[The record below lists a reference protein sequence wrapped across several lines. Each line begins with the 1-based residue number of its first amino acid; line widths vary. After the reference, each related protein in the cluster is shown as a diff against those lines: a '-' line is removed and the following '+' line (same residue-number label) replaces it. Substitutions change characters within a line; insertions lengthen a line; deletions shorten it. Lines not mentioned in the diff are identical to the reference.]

1 MSRRSL
7 TLRRPSVDAEK
18 LNWLRFGRI
27 GERWVVTNE
36 VGDWELLSEDEY
48 HDLIAGR
55 VDEDHPRYAVLQA
68 KGFLRDDL
76 DVAGLSRR
84 LRRKRRFLGQGP
96 HLGIII
102 TTLRCNQHCRYC
114 HASRTEMDRVD
125 TDMSLETA
133 KQVVD
138 HLMQTP
144 SPYLNIEFQ
153 GGEPVIAWDVLKFI
167 VEYSREKNRYEKKHL
182 EHSLVTNMTYMDEEK
197 AEWLV
202 RNNVMICTS
211 LDGPAEVHNYNRTWQ
226 KGSNA
231 YESVLHWIDWFNRRY
246 VEIGRD
252 PRLWHVDALM
262 TTTRKTIDHWKEVID
277 LYVSLGIRNIHLRPL
292 NPFGFAMST
301 WKRIGYSAEE
311 YLAFYERCFDYILD
325 LNRQGVE
332 ISEGTASVFLMKMLT
347 EDDPNFVDIRSPV
360 GSGTGQLAYMYDGSI
375 HASDE
380 ARMIAAMGDDLFTL
394 GHVSNT
400 SFAEATN
407 HPTVKSIAVAS
418 LLDSLPMCADCW
430 NAPFCGVRPL
440 HNYMQ
445 AGDLFAQR
453 PATPKCKEHMGIA
466 KLLLQRLDQDEDG
479 SVERIFRRW
488 TFRRPRDPEEG
499 LNDEPLDAGPAVG
512 DPGSP
517 PAPSPTQGSARLPVL
532 E

>member
-1 MSRRSL
+1 MTQHTL
-7 TLRRPSVDAEK
+7 TLRKPAVSGDELA
-18 LNWLRFGRI
+18 WFRFGRI
-27 GERWVVTNE
+27 GERVVVTND
-36 VGDWELLSEDEY
+36 VGDWELLDDSEFEDLLGGRIDE
-48 HDLIAGR
+48 
-55 VDEDHPRYAVLQA
+55 EHPRHAVLRA

-76 DVAGLSRR
+76 DVAGLATR

-96 HLGIII
+96 HLGIVI
-102 TTLRCNQHCRYC
+102 TTLRCNQNCRYC

-133 KQVVD
+133 KKVVD
-138 HLMQTP
+138 HIMQTP

-153 GGEPVIAWDVLKFI
+153 GGEPTIAFETLKFI
-167 VEYSREKNRYEKKHL
+167 VQYSREKNRYEKKRL
-182 EHSLVTNMTYMDEEK
+182 EHSLVTNMTYMTEEM

-202 RNNVMICTS
+202 QNNVMICTS
-211 LDGPAEVHNYNRTWQ
+211 LDGPEEVHNYNRSWQ

-231 YESVLHWIDWFNRRY
+231 YSEVMKWISWFNERY
-246 VEIGRD
+246 IAIGRD

-262 TTTRKTIDHWKEVID
+262 TTTRMTIDRWKDVID
-277 LYVSLGIRNIHLRPL
+277 LYVELGIRNIHLRPL

-301 WKRIGYSAEE
+301 WKRIGYSPEE
-311 YLAFYERCFDYILD
+311 YMAFYQQCLEYILE
-325 LNRQGVE
+325 LNRKGVE

-347 EDDPNFVDIRSPV
+347 PDDPNFVDIRSPV

-380 ARMIAAMGDDLFTL
+380 GRMIAAMGDDLFTL
-394 GHVSNT
+394 GHVDHT
-400 SFAEATN
+400 SFEEAAN
-407 HPTVKSIAVAS
+407 HPTTKAIAVAS

-440 HNYMQ
+440 HNYMLQ
-445 AGDLFAQR
+445 GDLFGQR
-453 PATPKCKEHMGIA
+453 ARTPKCKEHMGISRFLLS
-466 KLLLQRLDQDEDG
+466 KLDGDEDG

-488 TFRRPRDPEEG
+488 TISRPRDPEEG
-499 LNDEPLDAGPAVG
+499 LDAGASVV
-512 DPGSP
+512 DPSHSAQTSP
-517 PAPSPTQGSARLPVL
+517 SAGHGRLPVL

>member
-1 MSRRSL
+1 MTAHAV
-7 TLRRPSVDAEK
+7 TLRRPTVAAEQ
-18 LNWLRFGRI
+18 LAWFRFGRI
-27 GERWVVTNE
+27 GKRVVVTND
-36 VGDWELLSEDEY
+36 VGDWELLDEAEFS
-48 HDLIAGR
+48 DLLAGR
-55 VDEDHPRYAVLQA
+55 IDEEHPRHAVLLA
-68 KGFLRDDL
+68 KGFLRTDL
-76 DVAGLSRR
+76 DVAELASR

-96 HLGIII
+96 HLGIVI

-133 KQVVD
+133 KKVVD
-138 HLMQTP
+138 HIMQTP

-153 GGEPVIAWDVLKFI
+153 GGEPTVAFDTLTFI
-167 VEYSREKNRYEKKHL
+167 VNYSREKNRYENKRL
-182 EHSLVTNMTYMDEEK
+182 EHSLVTNMTTMTEEM

-202 RNNVMICTS
+202 RNNVMVCTS
-211 LDGPAEVHNYNRTWQ
+211 LDGPEEVHNYNRTWQ

-231 YESVLHWIDWFNRRY
+231 YEQVLYWIRWFNARY
-246 VEIGRD
+246 IELGRD

-262 TTTRKTIDHWKEVID
+262 TTTRATIEHWKEVID
-277 LYVSLGIRNIHLRPL
+277 LYVELGIRNIHLRPL

-301 WKRIGYSAEE
+301 WKRIGYTPDE
-311 YLAFYERCFDYILD
+311 YMAFYRQCLEYIIE

-347 EDDPNFVDIRSPV
+347 ADDPNFVDIRSPV

-380 ARMIAAMGDDLFTL
+380 GRMIAAMGDDLFTL
-394 GHVSNT
+394 GHVDHT
-400 SFAEATN
+400 SFAEAAN
-407 HPTVKSIAVAS
+407 HPTTKAIAVAS

-440 HNYMQ
+440 HNYMLQ
-445 AGDLFAQR
+445 GDLFGQR
-453 PATPKCKEHMGIA
+453 ARTPKCKEHMGISTF
-466 KLLLQRLDQDEDG
+466 LLQALDDDEDG

-488 TFRRPRDPEEG
+488 TLSRPRDPEEG
-499 LNDEPLDAGPAVG
+499 LDAGAPVVDPAGRSVSAPAVG
-512 DPGSP
+512 HG
-517 PAPSPTQGSARLPVL
+517 RLPVL

>member
-1 MSRRSL
+1 MSQRSI
-7 TLRRPSVDAEK
+7 TLRRPQVASDELA
-18 LNWLRFGRI
+18 WFRFGRI
-27 GERWVVTNE
+27 GQRVVITND
-36 VGDWELLSEDEY
+36 VGDWELLDEPEFED
-48 HDLIAGR
+48 LLGGR
-55 VDEDHPRYAVLQA
+55 IDEEHPRHAVLQA
-68 KGFLRDDL
+68 KGFIRNDL
-76 DVAGLSRR
+76 DVAGLASR
-84 LRRKRRFLGQGP
+84 LRRKKRFLGQGP

-102 TTLRCNQHCRYC
+102 TTLRCNQNCRYC

-133 KQVVD
+133 KKVVD
-138 HLMQTP
+138 HIMQTP

-153 GGEPVIAWDVLKFI
+153 GGEPTVAFESLKFI
-167 VEYSREKNRYEKKHL
+167 VEYSREKNRYENKRL
-182 EHSLVTNMTYMDEEK
+182 EHSLVTNMTTMTEEM

-202 RNNVMICTS
+202 RNNVMVCTS

-231 YESVLHWIDWFNRRY
+231 YDSVIHWIEWFNNRY
-246 VEIGRD
+246 IELGRD

-277 LYVSLGIRNIHLRPL
+277 LYVSLGIKNIHLRPL

-301 WKRIGYSAEE
+301 WKRIGYSPEE
-311 YLAFYERCFDYILD
+311 YLEFYTNCLEYILE

-347 EDDPNFVDIRSPV
+347 PDDPNFVDIRSPV

-380 ARMIAAMGDDLFTL
+380 ARMIAAMGDDLFDL
-394 GHVSNT
+394 GHVDNT
-400 SFAEATN
+400 TFDEAVN
-407 HPTVKSIAVAS
+407 HPTVKAIAVAS
-418 LLDSLPMCADCW
+418 ILDSLPMCADCW

-440 HNYMQ
+440 HNYMLQ
-445 AGDLFAQR
+445 KDLFAQR
-453 PATPKCKEHMGIA
+453 ARTPKCAEHMGIA
-466 KLLLQRLDQDEDG
+466 RFLLSKLDGDEDG

-488 TFRRPRDPEEG
+488 TISRPRDPEEG
-499 LNDEPLDAGPAVG
+499 LDAAPPVRDPSSVESGGPTSG
-512 DPGSP
+512 HS
-517 PAPSPTQGSARLPVL
+517 RLPVL